1 MGSGLRVGTGYDAH
15 AFDDTG
21 SPRPLVL
28 GGVTI
33 AGAPGL
39 AGRSDADVVSHAVID
54 ALLGAAALGD
64 LGDHFPASAVPE
76 GVSSLELLSRT
87 RSLLEAAGFRIAN
100 VDVTAVVQ
108 HVRLAPHRD
117 EMRARIA
124 AALGLDPGAVSVK
137 ATTTDRLGFTGRG
150 EGAEAIAV
158 ALVES
163 ANE

>member
-1 MGSGLRVGTGYDAH
+1 MGSGVRVGAGYDAH
-15 AFDDTG
+15 AFDDAEQ
-21 SPRPLVL
+21 PRPLVL

-64 LGDHFPASAVPE
+64 LGDHFPATAVPE

-87 RSLLEAAGFRIAN
+87 QALLATAGFRIAN
-100 VDVTAVVQ
+100 VDVTAVIQ
-108 HVRLAPHRD
+108 NVRVGPHRD
-117 EMRARIA
+117 EMRSRIA
-124 AALGLDPGAVSVK
+124 GALGLDLEAVSVK
-137 ATTTDRLGFTGRG
+137 ATTTDRLGFAGRG

-158 ALVES
+158 ALVEPTG
-163 ANE
+163 E